1 MRKPSFK
8 RSRTNL
14 AVEFDF
20 IFALPQGLHA
30 RPAGR
35 FQETAERFEAEVR
48 WTNLR
53 TGAEADGK
61 SSLALIG
68 TDTQPGDPCRV
79 RIDGPAAP
87 EALRALR
94 ALLEDLPRWEAE
106 AVEAQA
112 APSPDLPRILTL
124 ERALVFRGLAAGPG
138 IVRGPA
144 AVRDAAPDLL
154 ETSGPV
160 KTLRE
165 EKDDFHRAAAALAGE
180 IQTAHAAKK
189 DKTER
194 GVLEAHLSI
203 LRDRAFAAK
212 VEDIIA
218 AGNTSAAAAVA
229 RAGRFFSAPLQAS
242 RSAYIRERIAD
253 IRDIGR
259 RLIARLGGPAE
270 GEDDLA
276 LTGPSIL
283 IADDLPPSRFLALD
297 RSRLLGLV
305 LENAG
310 MTSHTLIMCRARGIP
325 AVVGCPGLRGKLR
338 RGEDIILDGGRG
350 LVIPAPSE
358 AVARYYE
365 REAAWDRRRAA
376 SRREKG
382 RLPGLTS
389 DGRRVE
395 IAANI
400 GDPEELA
407 SAWDNGAEG
416 VGLFRTELMLL
427 GRPSAPGEEEQFGA
441 YARLAR
447 EAGGRPIIVRTFD
460 IGGDKPLPF
469 LPLPVEA
476 NPFLGRRG
484 VRIYERHGD
493 LIRTQLRALLRAAA
507 LGPLKI
513 MVPMIATLDE
523 ILEMKA
529 LVAGVAGELAAAGLP
544 HRPDVEL
551 GMMVEVPS
559 AAMLIERFAEHVDFF
574 SVGSNDLLQY
584 FFAADRG
591 NPDVRSIGRPEH
603 PAFLRLLRSIVDAA
617 HDRGRWV
624 GLCGEI
630 ASSVRFLPL
639 LVGLGFDELSMN
651 AAAVPDVKARLRGL
665 NAAACRALADEA
677 AGLDR
682 AAAVEE
688 RLEAFGRE
696 AADTPLIV
704 PSLVHLRSDSRS
716 KAETLQELAALMED
730 AGRAA
735 GRSEI
740 ERALWQREDTFSTG
754 IGFGVAIPH
763 GQSAAVGAVSVAV
776 MRLAVPIDWNASD
789 GEPVDL
795 AVMLIIP
802 AGERSRNHLRL
813 LARLSRRIVH
823 DEFRAA
829 LRAAPDEE
837 TVVRLVEDALAG

>member
-1 MRKPSFK
+1 
-8 RSRTNL
+8 L

-20 IFALPQGLHA
+20 LFALPQGLHA

-48 WTNLR
+48 WINLR

-68 TDTQPGDPCRV
+68 TDTQRGDPCRI

-87 EALRALR
+87 EARRALR

-106 AVEAQA
+106 AAEAQA
-112 APSPDLPRILTL
+112 APSPDLPPILAL
-124 ERALVFRGLAAGPG
+124 EEALVFRGLAAGPG

-144 AVRDAAPDLL
+144 AVRNAAPDLL
-154 ETSGPV
+154 ETGGPA
-160 KTLRE
+160 KTPQE
-165 EKDDFHRAAAALAGE
+165 EKADFRRAAAALAGE
-180 IQTAHAAKK
+180 IQTALAAKK

-203 LRDRAFAAK
+203 LRDRAFVAK

-218 AGNTSAAAAVA
+218 AGNTSAAAAVG
-229 RAGRFFSAPLQAS
+229 RAGRLFSAPLQTS

-253 IRDIGR
+253 IRDIGG
-259 RLIARLGGPAE
+259 RLIAHLGGPAE
-270 GEDDLA
+270 DDIA
-276 LTGPSIL
+276 LIGPSIL

-310 MTSHTLIMCRARGIP
+310 MTSHTLIMSRARGIP

-358 AVARYYE
+358 AVGRYYE

-376 SRREKG
+376 LRREKG
-382 RLPGLTS
+382 RLPGLTA

-416 VGLFRTELMLL
+416 VGLFRTELMLM

-476 NPFLGRRG
+476 NPFLGCRG
-484 VRIYERHGD
+484 VRIYEQHGD

-523 ILEMKA
+523 ILGMKA

-559 AAMLIERFAEHVDFF
+559 AALLVDRFAEHVDFF

-603 PAFLRLLRSIVDAA
+603 PAFLRLLRTIVDAA
-617 HDRGRWV
+617 HEKGRWV

-630 ASSVRFLPL
+630 ASSVRLLPL
-639 LVGLGFDELSMN
+639 LVGLDFDELSMN
-651 AAAVPDVKARLRGL
+651 AATVPDVKARLRGL

-682 AAAVEE
+682 AVAVEE

-696 AADTPLIV
+696 AADAPLIV
-704 PSLVHLRSDSRS
+704 PALVRLRSDSRS
-716 KAETLQELAALMED
+716 KAEALQELAALLEE
-730 AGRAA
+730 AGRTEDRREVEKAF
-735 GRSEI
+735 
-740 ERALWQREDTFSTG
+740 WQRESTG
-754 IGFGVAIPH
+754 STGLGFGVAIPH
-763 GQSAAVGAVSVAV
+763 GKTAAVGAVCVGM
-776 MRLAVPIDWNASD
+776 MRFAAPFLWDSND
-789 GEPVDL
+789 EEPVDL
-795 AVMLIIP
+795 AVMLVIP
-802 AGERSRNHLRL
+802 DGERSQEHLRL

-837 TVVRLVEDALAG
+837 MVVRLVEDALAG

>member
-1 MRKPSFK
+1 
-8 RSRTNL
+8 L

-20 IFALPQGLHA
+20 LFALPQGLHA

-48 WTNLR
+48 WINLR

-68 TDTQPGDPCRV
+68 TDTQPGDPCRI

-87 EALRALR
+87 EARRALR

-106 AVEAQA
+106 AAEAQA
-112 APSPDLPRILTL
+112 APSPDLPRILAL
-124 ERALVFRGLAAGPG
+124 EKALVFRGQAAGPG

-144 AVRDAAPDLL
+144 AIRGAAPDLI
-154 ETSGPV
+154 ETSGPA
-160 KTLRE
+160 KTPQE
-165 EKDDFHRAAAALAGE
+165 EKDDFRRAAAALAGE
-180 IQTAHAAKK
+180 IQTALAAKK
-189 DKTER
+189 DRTER

-229 RAGRFFSAPLQAS
+229 RAGRLFSAPLQAS

-253 IRDIGR
+253 IRDIGS
-259 RLIARLGGPAE
+259 RLMAHLGGPAE
-270 GEDDLA
+270 AEDDVA
-276 LTGPSIL
+276 PTEPSIL
-283 IADDLPPSRFLALD
+283 IADDLPPSRFLALE
-297 RSRLLGLV
+297 RRLLLGLV

-310 MTSHTLIMCRARGIP
+310 MTSHTLIMSRARGIP

-358 AVARYYE
+358 AVGRYYE

-376 SRREKG
+376 LRREKG
-382 RLPGLTS
+382 RLPGLTA

-407 SAWDNGAEG
+407 WAWDNGAEG
-416 VGLFRTELMLL
+416 VGLFRTELMLM

-476 NPFLGRRG
+476 NPFLGCRG

-523 ILEMKA
+523 ILGIKV

-544 HRPDVEL
+544 HRSDVEL

-559 AAMLIERFAEHVDFF
+559 AALLVDRFAEHVDFF

-603 PAFLRLLRSIVDAA
+603 PAFLRLLRTIVDAA
-617 HDRGRWV
+617 HEKGRWV
-624 GLCGEI
+624 GLCGEM
-630 ASSVRFLPL
+630 AASVRLLPL

-651 AAAVPDVKARLRGL
+651 AAAIPGIKARLGAL
-665 NAAACRALADEA
+665 DAAACRVLTLEA

-682 AAAVEE
+682 AAAVGGS
-688 RLEAFGRE
+688 LDAFGRPG
-696 AADTPLIV
+696 AGAPLIV
-704 PSLVHLRSDSRS
+704 PELVRLRSDSRS
-716 KAETLQELAALMED
+716 KAEALQELAALLEE
-730 AGRAA
+730 AGRTEDRREVEKAF
-735 GRSEI
+735 
-740 ERALWQREDTFSTG
+740 WQRESTG
-754 IGFGVAIPH
+754 STGLGFGVSIPH
-763 GQSAAVGAVSVAV
+763 GKTAAVGAVCVGM
-776 MRLAVPIDWNASD
+776 MRFAAPFLWDTND
-789 GEPVDL
+789 EEPVDL
-795 AVMLIIP
+795 AFMLVIP
-802 AGERSRNHLRL
+802 DGERSQEPLRL

-823 DEFRAA
+823 DDFRAA
-829 LRAAPDEE
+829 LRAATDEE
-837 TVVRLVEDALAG
+837 MVVRLVEDALAG